1 MIEYLLIYPSELL
14 CFIVIIVSI
23 LEIKGVLR

>member
-14 CFIVIIVSI
+14 CFIVITISI
-23 LEIKGVLR
+23 LEIKGVVR